1 MSALNQIDFDGVTY
15 DLGGGGNPLIINVPA
30 LNTDISVS
38 PAEVWEALE
47 SHRGVWIVYEG
58 RLMMVTSYYGSAA
71 SPLVFAVDLA
81 SGRAYEL
88 YNYSGQT
95 VMQLTL
101 SRAPAG
107 DMALLSV
114 VTINGVRHLRINN
127 TAANLRK
134 SMSKHYN
141 VTLNYSNTDLK
152 LTSAWYNGG
161 TYYFAAI
168 GPENWDTGTGFRI
181 MIFTAASYSDYPVC
195 AIDTAEE

>member
-1 MSALNQIDFDGVTY
+1 MSTINQIVFDGVTY
-15 DLGGGGNPLIINVPA
+15 DLGGGAPLFINVSA

-58 RLMMVTSYYGSAA
+58 RAMMVTSYYGSAA
-71 SPLVFAVDLA
+71 SPLVFAIDLP
-81 SGRAYEL
+81 SGRTYEL
-88 YNYSGQT
+88 FNYSGQT
-95 VMQLTL
+95 VMRLTL

-107 DMALLSV
+107 NLALLSV

-127 TAANLRK
+127 TAANLSQ
-134 SMSKHYN
+134 SMAQYYN
-141 VTLNYSNTDLK
+141 VTLNYSSTNLK
-152 LTSAWYNGG
+152 LISAWHTGG

-168 GPENWDTGTGFRI
+168 GPENWDTGAGVRI
-181 MIFTAASYSDYPVC
+181 MVFTAASYSDNPVC